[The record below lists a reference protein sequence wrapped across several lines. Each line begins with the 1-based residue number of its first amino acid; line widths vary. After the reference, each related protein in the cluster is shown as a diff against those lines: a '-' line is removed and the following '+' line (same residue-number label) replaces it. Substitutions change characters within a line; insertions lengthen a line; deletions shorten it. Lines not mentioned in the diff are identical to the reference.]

1 MQQRPRSISRFLKPG
16 RWLSAAAC
24 VAVLLLASCG
34 TPPPPPAVLTLNITG
49 AADQNPDEAGQ
60 AAPVAVQ
67 VYQLDATGKF
77 LATDVYSLMG
87 AEAATLGSEEATGS
101 ERFLVTPGQSESVV
115 RALKPGVQFIGV
127 AVLFRDIN
135 HAQWRAV
142 APVAASGPSTLI
154 LQIKGETASL
164 MPGKTP

>member
-1 MQQRPRSISRFLKPG
+1 M
-16 RWLSAAAC
+16 
-24 VAVLLLASCG
+24 AVLLLASCG

-101 ERFLVTPGQSESVV
+101 ERFLVTP
-115 RALKPGVQFIGV
+115 
-127 AVLFRDIN
+127 
-135 HAQWRAV
+135 
-142 APVAASGPSTLI
+142 
-154 LQIKGETASL
+154 
-164 MPGKTP
+164 